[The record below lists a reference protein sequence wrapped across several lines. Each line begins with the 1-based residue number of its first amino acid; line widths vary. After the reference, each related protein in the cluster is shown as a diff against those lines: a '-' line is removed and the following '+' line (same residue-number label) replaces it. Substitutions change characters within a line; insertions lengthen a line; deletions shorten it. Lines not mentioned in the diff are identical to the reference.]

1 MRFVGAVHQ
10 RSSRSATEV
19 TKGQT
24 LFQNDSTWSFLNQWL
39 YADVERPTVSRI
51 VTGVIARREPLSTN
65 NAPK

>member
-1 MRFVGAVHQ
+1 MRFVGAVRQ

-24 LFQNDSTWSFLNQWL
+24 LFQNDSAWSFLNQWR

-51 VTGVIARREPLSTN
+51 VTEVIARRAHLSTN
-65 NAPK
+65 NGWK